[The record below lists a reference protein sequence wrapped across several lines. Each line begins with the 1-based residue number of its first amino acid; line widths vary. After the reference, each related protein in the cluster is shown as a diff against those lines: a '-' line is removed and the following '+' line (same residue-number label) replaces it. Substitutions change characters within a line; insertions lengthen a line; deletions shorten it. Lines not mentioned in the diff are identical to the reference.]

1 MSPSTLKQLLSA
13 TIPPDS
19 KILYLGDNGA
29 EILPPLSPSYA
40 LVLDAVQRDGRD
52 DAASAA
58 VEYSSEQI
66 TRVATGVTFDY
77 VVLDDVLPYM
87 DDVFVT
93 FRRIRELCHDQS
105 KLIMSEVKKLT
116 PLRRALSLVSQ
127 QEKKIRNWIP
137 EPLVETLLY
146 LSDFSPRPK
155 VNSCIIADAL
165 EVKQKREYSYSIMIP
180 CYNEEGNIAECIR
193 RIPDLERDYEVIV
206 VNDGSTDR
214 TAEIVRDLMNDHRR
228 LRLIDY
234 HENQG
239 KGYATMRGLSEATR
253 EVLIILDA
261 DMTVRP
267 EDLPLFLAPMESRH
281 AEFVNGTRMVYP
293 LADKA
298 MGPVHMFGNK
308 VFSLI
313 FSYLLN
319 QKVTDTLCGTKCLF
333 RKDFQ
338 RMSMKDRAW
347 PDFDLL
353 FGASLLNLKIVEVPI
368 LYQPRVSGESKMK
381 TVKHGWMLLKASFAG
396 FLRLKLGVGAEGP

>member
-1 MSPSTLKQLLSA
+1 M
-13 TIPPDS
+13 TIGS
-19 KILYLGDNGA
+19 GF
-29 EILPPLSPSYA
+29 
-40 LVLDAVQRDGRD
+40 Q
-52 DAASAA
+52 
-58 VEYSSEQI
+58 
-66 TRVATGVTFDY
+66 
-77 VVLDDVLPYM
+77 
-87 DDVFVT
+87 
-93 FRRIRELCHDQS
+93 
-105 KLIMSEVKKLT
+105 
-116 PLRRALSLVSQ
+116 RRA
-127 QEKKIRNWIP
+127 W
-137 EPLVETLLY
+137 
-146 LSDFSPRPK
+146 
-155 VNSCIIADAL
+155 A
-165 EVKQKREYSYSIMIP
+165 
-180 CYNEEGNIAECIR
+180 
-193 RIPDLERDYEVIV
+193 
-206 VNDGSTDR
+206 TDR

-396 FLRLKLGVGAEGP
+396 FLRLKLGIGAEGP